1 MTSVWRLCNLFFLEF
16 YHHLGWR
23 LFLLISSF
31 HFAVVI
37 RNSFLFYHLVA
48 GEYSGYVH
56 STHWFHCS
64 VFNEQFQ
71 DRQRRRKEIEVNTSF
86 IRLLSSHYQSHFS
99 FVQCN
104 LPTRDVKVAWI
115 WIHCCVRDSYRKI
128 FTLFLFLEFL

>member
-1 MTSVWRLCNLFFLEF
+1 MTSVWRLQSLSLFIEF
-16 YHHLGWR
+16 YHHLKV
-23 LFLLISSF
+23 FY
-31 HFAVVI
+31 
-37 RNSFLFYHLVA
+37 SFLHSISQLSYGIPFCFIILRRRPR
-48 GEYSGYVH
+48 GVH

-115 WIHCCVRDSYRKI
+115 WIHCCVRDSSREI
-128 FTLFLFLEFL
+128 FTLILFLEFL